1 MTGHSADNIKVGK
14 AVNGV
19 ITGYTSDE
27 DCYRFILTKA
37 QYINFSLAHE
47 KINDAGRSWYVTLYN
62 ANGKRVSRKDDDHIY
77 SYAGSTYTESKAVK
91 LSKGTYYLKVQ
102 AFAKMRWKK
111 NTRSV
116 LIKLRTEKQ
125 A

>member
-1 MTGHSADNIKVGK
+1 M
-14 AVNGV
+14 
-19 ITGYTSDE
+19 
-27 DCYRFILTKA
+27 
-37 QYINFSLAHE
+37 
-47 KINDAGRSWYVTLYN
+47 TLYN

-102 AFAKMRWKK
+102 AFAKNAVEKEY
-111 NTRSV
+111 TSV

>member
-1 MTGHSADNIKVGK
+1 M
-14 AVNGV
+14 

-27 DCYRFILTKA
+27 DCYRFTLTKA

-47 KINDAGRSWYVTLYN
+47 KINDAGRSWYVVLYN